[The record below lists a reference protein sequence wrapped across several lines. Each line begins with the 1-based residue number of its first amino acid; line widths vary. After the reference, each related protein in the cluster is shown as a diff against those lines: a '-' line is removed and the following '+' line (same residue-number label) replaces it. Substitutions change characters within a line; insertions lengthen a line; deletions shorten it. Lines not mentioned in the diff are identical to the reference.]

1 MDVNVHKTRTRNRI
15 TRQKLLLN
23 IYFGLATNTCTR
35 ADTNTH
41 THTYS
46 ICEEAKRMFCISRT
60 RSKWRQHQKR
70 GKRDAQRERDGAK
83 DVNQNVGLLEKRADK
98 AYLYNKLTEREKSDK
113 QS

>member
-41 THTYS
+41 TYS

-60 RSKWRQHQKR
+60 RSKWKQHQKR